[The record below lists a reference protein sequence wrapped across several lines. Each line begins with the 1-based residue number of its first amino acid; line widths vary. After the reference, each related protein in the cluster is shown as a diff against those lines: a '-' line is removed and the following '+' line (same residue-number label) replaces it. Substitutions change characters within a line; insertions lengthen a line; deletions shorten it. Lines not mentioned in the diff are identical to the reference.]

1 MNLMTLFDNQVQW
14 HGEAP
19 AISMSSTQTTWSYQT
34 LNERVKSVANHF
46 FEKGI
51 RQGDGVLILTPM
63 SLELYVT
70 LLALFRLG
78 AVAVF
83 IDPQSS
89 QAHIAACVKK
99 YALKAFVGIQK
110 AHLLRLKHKAIR
122 QIPIQISVGF
132 MPFSHNLNH
141 FVDVPTNS
149 HPIVSVKGSDP
160 ALITFTSGS
169 TGAPK
174 AAVRSHSFLLKQYEV
189 LSKNMFFEKD
199 SVDISTLPIFILA
212 NLAAGMHSVIPNVNL
227 LKPSEVAEEVL
238 LNDIIRYQAQR
249 IGGSPALINKLV
261 GAIGSLNDVEK
272 AKIKLTHLYVGGG
285 PVYPKDLH
293 ALKTVLPHTEV
304 IGLYGS
310 TEAEPISHAS
320 VEEYNQERIQQTN
333 HARGLFVGKPITD
346 IEVKI
351 ISSEHSQFHM
361 DNFDSIE
368 CDTGKRGEIIVS
380 GEHVLQGYLNQ
391 EGDSENK
398 IHVKGKVW
406 HRTGDAGY
414 FDNDGNLWL
423 LGRYSQ
429 RIHYQGIILYPFAIE
444 ACFYDKGFSTAL
456 VMHKK
461 QPCLVVENAD
471 IDSNLLSYFGI
482 SKTISVQKIPRDKR
496 HNTKVD
502 YTALNQLISQL

>member
-1 MNLMTLFDNQVQW
+1 MNLMTLFDCQVEN

-19 AISMSSTQTTWSYQT
+19 AISMSATDTTWSYQT
-34 LNERVKSVANHF
+34 LNERVNFVANHF

-51 RQGDGVLILTPM
+51 RKGDGVLILVPM

-83 IDPQSS
+83 IDPQST
-89 QAHIAACVKK
+89 QAHIAACVEK
-99 YALKAFVGIQK
+99 YPLKAFVGIQK

-122 QIPIQISVGF
+122 QIPIQISVGY
-132 MPFSHNLNH
+132 MPFSHNLNY
-141 FVDVPTNS
+141 FLDVPTQAY
-149 HPIVSVKGSDP
+149 PIVDVKPQDA

-169 TGAPK
+169 TGTPK
-174 AAVRSHSFLLKQYEV
+174 AAVRTHSFLLKQYEV
-189 LSKNMFFEKD
+189 LSKNMLFD
-199 SVDISTLPIFILA
+199 DGTVDISTLPIFILA

-227 LKPSEVAEEVL
+227 LKPSDVSEQTLIQDVI
-238 LNDIIRYQAQR
+238 DYQAKR

-261 GAIGSLNDVEK
+261 HAVSSLSEAEK
-272 AKIKLTHLYVGGG
+272 NKIQLTHLYVGGG

-293 ALKTVLPHTEV
+293 ALKKVLPQTEI

-310 TEAEPISHAS
+310 TEAEPISHVLS
-320 VEEYNQERIQQTN
+320 TDYDEQKIQETNQ
-333 HARGLFVGKPITD
+333 ARGLFVGKPIAE
-346 IEVKI
+346 IKVKI
-351 ISSEHSQFHM
+351 IASEHSQFQM

-368 CDTGKRGEIIVS
+368 CEQGKRGEIIVS

-391 EGDSENK
+391 VGDSENK
-398 IHVKGKVW
+398 IHVKGEVW

-414 FDNDGNLWL
+414 FDDEGNLWL

-429 RIHYQGIILYPFAIE
+429 RIHYQGVIFYPFAIE
-444 ACFYDKGFSTAL
+444 ACFYDKGFITAL

-461 QPCLVVENAD
+461 QPCLVVENKEV
-471 IDSNLLSYFGI
+471 DSQLLSYFGI
-482 SKTISVQKIPRDKR
+482 SKTLYVEQIPRDKR
-496 HNTKVD
+496 HNAKVD
-502 YTALNQLISQL
+502 YTALHQLIAKL